1 MVGMAREDSVKKKGA
16 TISLK
21 KAKSA
26 AAAASQ
32 LAQPGKTATTW
43 KKGGKEWSRVLGHF
57 GPPSR
62 KRA

>member
-1 MVGMAREDSVKKKGA
+1 MAHGNSAKKKGD

-26 AAAASQ
+26 AAAAAQ
-32 LAQPGKTATTW
+32 LAQPGKTATAW
-43 KKGGKEWSRVLGHF
+43 QKGGKEWSRVLGHF
-57 GPPSR
+57 GPPAR